1 MRAIPVPRHSSVVQS
16 TVVASG
22 LPQRLIPILR
32 MCAWIWCA
40 LLMPMMCAPM
50 LCAPMS
56 AQETSPHAA
65 AAVQPLIT
73 QPLITQAVD
82 ESQLT
87 RLTGNTRPLAR
98 PQFGLGTAPA
108 SLPMQ
113 RILLVLKRAPEQETA
128 LRTLLD
134 DQQDKSSPRRREWRW
149 DMIRERPPGVTR

>member
-1 MRAIPVPRHSSVVQS
+1 MQGQA
-16 TVVASG
+16 ASQ
-22 LPQRLIPILR
+22 P
-32 MCAWIWCA
+32 
-40 LLMPMMCAPM
+40 
-50 LCAPMS
+50 
-56 AQETSPHAA
+56 
-65 AAVQPLIT
+65 AAVHPLIT
-73 QPLITQAVD
+73 QTVD

-87 RLTGNTRPLAR
+87 TLKGNTHPLAR